1 MSIVENRKA
10 WHDYSIETKYQAGI
24 ILEGW
29 EVKAIRAGRAS
40 LQEAYVFFRDGAFY
54 LLGSHIA
61 PLPQASS
68 YSEPNATRTRKLL
81 LNQAE
86 IDKMAGKVA
95 TAGYTVV
102 PLNLHYHNGR
112 VKVDIG
118 LAKGKKQH
126 DKRAAEKERE
136 GKREVARAMKS
147 NGKE

>member
-102 PLNLHYHNGR
+102 PLNLHYHTGR
-112 VKVDIG
+112 VKV
-118 LAKGKKQH
+118 

>member
-1 MSIVENRKA
+1 
-10 WHDYSIETKYQAGI
+10 
-24 ILEGW
+24 
-29 EVKAIRAGRAS
+29 
-40 LQEAYVFFRDGAFY
+40 
-54 LLGSHIA
+54 LGSHIA
-61 PLPQASS
+61 PLPQASA

-112 VKVDIG
+112 IKVDIG

-147 NGKE
+147 NGRE